1 MLGNIDTNKG
11 TSTTQSHEQNLKNY
25 NMRWCVQHQY
35 DTSMTPQMKYSC
47 FLEKMSKVSFIRNK
61 PNLQEI
67 NYDFIKFCLA
77 LSTNF
82 VALGCM
88 NLKP

>member
-1 MLGNIDTNKG
+1 
-11 TSTTQSHEQNLKNY
+11 
-25 NMRWCVQHQY
+25 
-35 DTSMTPQMKYSC
+35 MTPQMKYSC